1 MIEINKFD
9 SKEINNF
16 TVLSKDYYGE
26 SDVSNY
32 DCMKWKFSGFNKNYS
47 FHLKKISDK
56 NNEIIGRAVINQR
69 HLNIFNQKTIPIN
82 QITDLL
88 TVQKKSTVLTFIE
101 IIKNFKI
108 VSCDFVFHTSNE
120 NSEKIYRDLF
130 KFKNPL
136 SLDAYAIPIFPS
148 ELIEKYKKNIF
159 IKSISKV
166 YRAILFYLASTCLF
180 IFNGFKFDVVKN
192 ISNIDLYDF
201 ESRSCNLKRDKE
213 FIAWRYSSQARQ
225 YVIKKIT
232 YKNRLIGFIAYRK
245 CKFKSAT
252 YLVVM
257 DYLFSKKPTILE
269 GFLIALHIVMVGVE
283 VGADAIFTMLNPN
296 NQDTANIVKL
306 TYFKIP
312 ESFLPHG
319 TPLFITPVDNK
330 WLEVD
335 FFAGLY
341 YSLGDLDYF

>member
-1 MIEINKFD
+1 
-9 SKEINNF
+9 
-16 TVLSKDYYGE
+16 
-26 SDVSNY
+26 
-32 DCMKWKFSGFNKNYS
+32 
-47 FHLKKISDK
+47 
-56 NNEIIGRAVINQR
+56 
-69 HLNIFNQKTIPIN
+69 
-82 QITDLL
+82 
-88 TVQKKSTVLTFIE
+88 
-101 IIKNFKI
+101 
-108 VSCDFVFHTSNE
+108 
-120 NSEKIYRDLF
+120 
-130 KFKNPL
+130 
-136 SLDAYAIPIFPS
+136 
-148 ELIEKYKKNIF
+148 
-159 IKSISKV
+159 
-166 YRAILFYLASTCLF
+166 
-180 IFNGFKFDVVKN
+180 
-192 ISNIDLYDF
+192 LYDF
-201 ESRSCNLKRDKE
+201 ETRSCNLKRDKE

-296 NQDTANIVKL
+296 NQDTANIVKFA
-306 TYFKIP
+306 YFKIP